1 MTYSSQSIVINLS
14 KQETWDFLQ
23 KAIKNLDKYS
33 EEIDS
38 IEVIEE
44 YYDGLLREVV
54 TESEKFL
61 ERVFI
66 VKDQLKI
73 VIKLV
78 EHNVY
83 QGETI
88 FQIVTSDDDFLSD
101 KKVTLTAVLSW
112 RIHPGLI
119 EAPILNKDDYISQLL
134 ENINKESNV
143 SLI

>member
-14 KQETWDFLQ
+14 KQEAWDLLQ
-23 KAIKNLDKYS
+23 KAVKNLDKYS

-38 IEVIEE
+38 IQVIEE
-44 YYDGLLREVV
+44 YYDGVLREIV

-73 VIKLV
+73 IIKLV

-101 KKVTLTAVLSW
+101 KKITLTAVLSW

-119 EAPILNKDDYISQLL
+119 EAPILNKDDYIRHLL
-134 ENINKESNV
+134 ETINKESNV